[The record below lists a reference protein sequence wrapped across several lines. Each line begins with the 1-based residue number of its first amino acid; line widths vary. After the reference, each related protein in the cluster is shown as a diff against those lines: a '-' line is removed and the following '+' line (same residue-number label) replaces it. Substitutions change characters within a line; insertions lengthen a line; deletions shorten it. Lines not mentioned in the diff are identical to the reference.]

1 MAINL
6 DNPYGMVG
14 IQPKIG
20 TITPPPTPA
29 PTIPGFTSF
38 GDRLATIGGFG
49 DDPNELKTQE
59 ELAKMTQAQ
68 IDEYTKKR
76 KMARR
81 SGVSE
86 ALIQFGEALQ
96 GKPASAN
103 ALARQQARQQAEMQ
117 KKYQAEY
124 QAAIQAAEKT
134 NPAQAILL
142 RSLGLPG
149 FVDLQ
154 QKRAEQM
161 LLGGGKLFE
170 GQGVA
175 NQFYNILLQ
184 GQRNPSVR
192 QSPMYKTAY
201 DYLSQPKTE
210 TYINEVGQQ
219 VTRKIPGM
227 ISKGDYLPPTGVA
240 AVDEKPVIAEEP
252 KVEEIVKVSPQRRKT
267 LETQI
272 DTVTNSERKILAF
285 QKKLDEL
292 DPSPLT
298 VGEDRADIESQ
309 YTAVLLELKNL
320 EELGVLAGPDLDLLQ
335 SMLGDPLSF
344 EQFFVKGGTEGVKK
358 QLNNLLKSIQD
369 RKTPIYKEL
378 GMEEPEGTITQ
389 TTQTAYLKGRKIKV
403 NATGDGWIYSDT
415 GEAVE

>member
-1 MAINL
+1 MVLDLKNPFGLVQSQPQLNL
-6 DNPYGMVG
+6 PS
-14 IQPKIG
+14 
-20 TITPPPTPA
+20 TITPITPSTQK
-29 PTIPGFTSF
+29 PTISNKNQPISNKNQQLGLMLYALGGALR
-38 GDRLATIGGFG
+38 GDKNFVENTMQLRNIQDAKKREKEMKENWQNALGNLEGSVQPSLI
-49 DDPNELKTQE
+49 
-59 ELAKMTQAQ
+59 ELAKVVGPEKGAGL
-68 IDEYTKKR
+68 IASGLKKDKDE
-76 KMARR
+76 
-81 SGVSE
+81 
-86 ALIQFGEALQ
+86 
-96 GKPASAN
+96 
-103 ALARQQARQQAEMQ
+103 
-117 KKYQAEY
+117 
-124 QAAIQAAEKT
+124 
-134 NPAQAILL
+134 
-142 RSLGLPG
+142 
-149 FVDLQ
+149 
-154 QKRAEQM
+154 
-161 LLGGGKLFE
+161 LFK

-184 GQRNPSVR
+184 GQQDESVR

-240 AVDEKPVIAEEP
+240 AVDEKPVVTEP
-252 KVEEIVKVSPQRRKT
+252 KEEIVKVSQERRKI
-267 LETQI
+267 LQTQI
-272 DTVTNSERKILAF
+272 DTVNNSERKILAF

-292 DPSPLT
+292 DPGPLT
-298 VGEDRADIESQ
+298 IGEDRADIESQ

-344 EQFFVKGGTEGVKK
+344 KQFFVKGGTEGVKK

-389 TTQTAYLKGRKIKV
+389 TTQTAYLKGRKIEV

-415 GEAVE
+415 GEAVEQ

>member
-1 MAINL
+1 MVLDLKNPFGLVQSQPQLNL
-6 DNPYGMVG
+6 PS
-14 IQPKIG
+14 
-20 TITPPPTPA
+20 TITPITPPTQK
-29 PTIPGFTSF
+29 PTISDKNQQLGLMLYALGGALR
-38 GDRLATIGGFG
+38 GDKNFVENTMQLRNIQDA
-49 DDPNELKTQE
+49 
-59 ELAKMTQAQ
+59 
-68 IDEYTKKR
+68 KKR
-76 KMARR
+76 EKEMKENWQKAL
-81 SGVSE
+81 GNIKEQGLVNPT
-86 ALIQFGEALQ
+86 LIQL
-96 GKPASAN
+96 
-103 ALARQQARQQAEMQ
+103 
-117 KKYQAEY
+117 AEY
-124 QAAIQAAEKT
+124 
-134 NPAQAILL
+134 
-142 RSLGLPG
+142 LGP
-149 FVDLQ
+149 
-154 QKRAEQM
+154 EQGAG
-161 LLGGGKLFE
+161 LVASGIKKDKDELFK

-175 NQFYNILLQ
+175 NQFYNVLLE
-184 GQRNPSVR
+184 GQQDPSVR
-192 QSPMYKTAY
+192 QSPIYKTAY

-240 AVDEKPVIAEEP
+240 TVDEEPIVTEET
-252 KVEEIVKVSPQRRKT
+252 KVEEIVKVSPERRKT

-272 DTVTNSERKILAF
+272 DTVNNSERKILAF

-292 DPSPLT
+292 DPGPLT

-344 EQFFVKGGTEGVKK
+344 KQFFVKGGTEGVKV
-358 QLNNLLKSIQD
+358 QLNNLLKSIRD

-389 TTQTAYLKGRKIKV
+389 TTQTAYLKGRKIEV

>member
-1 MAINL
+1 MVLDLKNPFGLVQSQPQLNL
-6 DNPYGMVG
+6 PS
-14 IQPKIG
+14 
-20 TITPPPTPA
+20 TITPITPPVQKPA
-29 PTIPGFTSF
+29 TNNKNQQLGLMLYALGGALR
-38 GDRLATIGGFG
+38 GDKNFVENTMQLRNIQDAKKREKEMKENWQNALGNLEGSVQPSLI
-49 DDPNELKTQE
+49 
-59 ELAKMTQAQ
+59 ELAKVVGPEKGAGLIASGMKKDK
-68 IDEYTKKR
+68 DE
-76 KMARR
+76 
-81 SGVSE
+81 
-86 ALIQFGEALQ
+86 
-96 GKPASAN
+96 
-103 ALARQQARQQAEMQ
+103 
-117 KKYQAEY
+117 
-124 QAAIQAAEKT
+124 
-134 NPAQAILL
+134 
-142 RSLGLPG
+142 
-149 FVDLQ
+149 
-154 QKRAEQM
+154 
-161 LLGGGKLFE
+161 LFK

-175 NQFYNILLQ
+175 NQFYNVLLE
-184 GQRNPSVR
+184 GQQDPSVR
-192 QSPMYKTAY
+192 QSPIYKTAY

-227 ISKGDYLPPTGVA
+227 ISKEDYLPPTGVA
-240 AVDEKPVIAEEP
+240 RVDEEPIVTEEP
-252 KVEEIVKVSPQRRKT
+252 KVEEIVKVSPERRKT

-272 DTVTNSERKILAF
+272 DTVNNSERKILAF

-292 DPSPLT
+292 DPGPLT
-298 VGEDRADIESQ
+298 LGEDRADIESQ

-344 EQFFVKGGTEGVKK
+344 KQFFVKGGTEGVKK

-389 TTQTAYLKGRKIKV
+389 TTQTAYLKGRKIEV